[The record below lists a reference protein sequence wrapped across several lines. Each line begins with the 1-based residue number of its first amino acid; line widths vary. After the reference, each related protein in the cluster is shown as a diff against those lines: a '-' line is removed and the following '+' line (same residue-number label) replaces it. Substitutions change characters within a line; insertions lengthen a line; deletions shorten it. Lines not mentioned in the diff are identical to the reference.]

1 MSPKIRPWGTG
12 VAQCLCVSKLML
24 IRLLVKRGNNGAKFR
39 FLEEPEI
46 QFWNTNKAP
55 LLRAVFLFC
64 RVWESFS
71 LHCNLNSPP
80 LNLQLHW
87 NNCWWQQTSLNH
99 SDTTRALCWSY
110 CSINGL
116 LWESARAWG
125 CMMQIKMRNRTAT
138 GNLFPITTFNKS
150 SCLCTCRTGTICLSW
165 LLVWIH
171 APTEKHAL
179 EQPTLLYMTCQ
190 LPSVWRGWVRDT
202 P

>member
-24 IRLLVKRGNNGAKFR
+24 IRLLVR
-39 FLEEPEI
+39 EEIMGPSSDSWKNLRSSSEI
-46 QFWNTNKAP
+46 RTKPHFYVQC
-55 LLRAVFLFC
+55 LFC

-116 LWESARAWG
+116 LWESARTWG

-165 LLVWIH
+165 LRVWIH

-202 P
+202 R

>member
-1 MSPKIRPWGTG
+1 MISKIRPWGKG

-24 IRLLVKRGNNGAKFR
+24 IRLLVRG
-39 FLEEPEI
+39 EI
-46 QFWNTNKAP
+46 MGPSSDSWKN
-55 LLRAVFLFC
+55 LRSSSEIRAVFLFC

-71 LHCNLNSPP
+71 LHCNLNCPP
-80 LNLQLHW
+80 PNLQLHW

-99 SDTTRALCWSY
+99 SDTTRGLGWSY

-116 LWESARAWG
+116 LCESARAWG

-171 APTEKHAL
+171 APTEKRAL

-190 LPSVWRGWVRDT
+190 LPSVWPGWVRDT

>member
-1 MSPKIRPWGTG
+1 M
-12 VAQCLCVSKLML
+12 
-24 IRLLVKRGNNGAKFR
+24 
-39 FLEEPEI
+39 
-46 QFWNTNKAP
+46 
-55 LLRAVFLFC
+55 FLFC
-64 RVWESFS
+64 FS

-116 LWESARAWG
+116 LWESVKAWG

-165 LLVWIH
+165 LLGWIH

-179 EQPTLLYMTCQ
+179 EQPAAFCLAWVGERHSIGVIKQNWIRCLDGQLLWELWERSKEAAAEGRRDV
-190 LPSVWRGWVRDT
+190 LPRDR
-202 P
+202 